1 MRARIMDVFRK
12 FGQYYFYR
20 YNNDQCTDLVS
31 KIIRRYS
38 LNVGSTDHA
47 KLYIVD
53 NNYLEEK
60 LKTLL
65 EIQGEIGL
73 IVKMGLYSG
82 LREEELVYVHKR
94 PMCSNLAACG
104 CDKLHVVDKP
114 NGTSV
119 VLIQWH
125 RGHKKCYF
133 SIIPTDL
140 WIAFKKLSSFAYNP
154 IYNQHTHT

>member
-1 MRARIMDVFRK
+1 VGVFVLIAITITITITLMISIGNDTILAFASRS
-12 FGQYYFYR
+12 QSHYR
-20 YNNDQCTDLVS
+20 
-31 KIIRRYS
+31 S

-82 LREEELVYVHKR
+82 LREDELVYVHKR
-94 PMCSNLAACG
+94 PMCSNLAACD

-125 RGHKKCYF
+125 RRTQKMLFFY
-133 SIIPTDL
+133 
-140 WIAFKKLSSFAYNP
+140 
-154 IYNQHTHT
+154 HTHQSLDGI